1 MPSEIDFDAAR
12 VYAIPMRARFRG
24 VTVREGMVIAS
35 LLDGDVVP
43 GAESLRPADGHLPTH
58 RTTRTGPTLLDTYE
72 LTKPEQA
79 KWWRDRLAR
88 VCSVAG

>member
-43 GAESLRPADGHLPTH
+43 GAESLRPADGH
-58 RTTRTGPTLLDTYE
+58 
-72 LTKPEQA
+72 QA